1 MSMAMAIRSASLWT
15 HAMFAVIADL
25 HKSGLCS
32 VDLTHDSRADLVS
45 EFKQWLSIAATS
57 QEGPWQRA
65 WYFATALTKGSS
77 DASSVAWGGHG
88 QHDLGHLPRREG
100 CFRQTG
106 CLSISTTWKSTVST
120 IFCGRSARDTRM
132 C

>member
-1 MSMAMAIRSASLWT
+1 MSMAMAIRSASLWK

-65 WYFATALTKGSS
+65 WYFATALTKGWS
-77 DASSVAWGGHG
+77 DAFSVAWRGVVNTTSGTFPAGGG
-88 QHDLGHLPRREG
+88 VP
-100 CFRQTG
+100 
-106 CLSISTTWKSTVST
+106 
-120 IFCGRSARDTRM
+120 GRLVV
-132 C
+132 